1 MSESQK
7 IETLKAD
14 DDGVRKK
21 IDDLKKIQS
30 GLDKKSENYK
40 LIDKMIKDL
49 DVVSGKIKFQEKL
62 LSDPKLEIRRGI
74 DGKILPE
81 SLLGEGRIIL
91 DPKDL
96 QEMLT
101 SGYFTQDPDH
111 MGAIMNSIKDKILA
125 MDPFPFN
132 DLKEAIPMT
141 NPQEYKTVSTD
152 VKKMFEDKDFGK
164 NASSA
169 ICYSFVNFVMQKA
182 NGITK
187 QDFASWYIDKVKTHD
202 IGIGTN
208 KAEKRGIFQGTGDI
222 NRNTYKTGSNAS
234 DGINYGTYHNADI
247 TSKNQ
252 LQNEIKMLNQSS
264 ANTAII
270 YIDTAR
276 DGSAG
281 DHFITVI
288 RNKETGV
295 WETADHTSNEKWRR
309 GNNAFSDENLKNIKR
324 ITYVD

>member
-1 MSESQK
+1 MASKTFE
-7 IETLKAD
+7 
-14 DDGVRKK
+14 KK
-21 IDDLKKIQS
+21 
-30 GLDKKSENYK
+30 
-40 LIDKMIKDL
+40 
-49 DVVSGKIKFQEKL
+49 
-62 LSDPKLEIRRGI
+62 
-74 DGKILPE
+74 
-81 SLLGEGRIIL
+81 
-91 DPKDL
+91 
-96 QEMLT
+96 
-101 SGYFTQDPDH
+101 
-111 MGAIMNSIKDKILA
+111 
-125 MDPFPFN
+125 FP
-132 DLKEAIPMT
+132 
-141 NPQEYKTVSTD
+141 
-152 VKKMFEDKDFGK
+152 G
-164 NASSA
+164 
-169 ICYSFVNFVMQKA
+169 FVMQKA

-264 ANTAII
+264 TNTAII
-270 YIDTAR
+270 YIDTAQ

-295 WETADHTSNEKWRR
+295 WETVDHTSEKPWRR
-309 GNNAFSDENLKNIKR
+309 GENPFSDENLKHIRR